1 MKKNLLRVTLV
12 SCLLIT
18 SLLCGG
24 AAYAQDEELPAP
36 GITPDSPFY
45 FFDTW
50 GKNIS
55 MFFTFGPEAKAKKAL
70 RYAEERLSEAQ
81 AMGNKNKVR
90 EMTRAANDYDSFMA
104 MVNEKLEEAFKR
116 GTSDNMSERLAVL
129 SFRIHVRLSELK
141 DKMPPRGKR
150 DITITDNETRE
161 EATSDREEARETI
174 DRAKIA
180 TINSQIKALRILAKK
195 NPEMALDI
203 ITETIEKLMERARSR
218 VSENVTTDNTTGDVE
233 ETLDYADRIA
243 ELEEE
248 IAALAEEM
256 GIDITKIQE
265 RLAHSTANRLETLTG
280 VYEKAPEAARKGI
293 ENAIENSVRKYERA
307 LEKLKEINVS
317 DNVTDVTENM
327 TALQKLPKPIKE
339 KLNIKTS
346 NKERIGDDTSDNI
359 SIKVRIEKEKQ
370 EQTKERLTNNGNKK
384 TEIGSANQTREQKE
398 IEDQENNRQRGS

>member
-1 MKKNLLRVTLV
+1 MKRNLLRVTLV

-18 SLLCGG
+18 SLLFGG
-24 AAYAQDEELPAP
+24 AAYAQDEELPDP

-70 RYAEERLSEAQ
+70 QYAEERLSEAQ

-90 EMTRAANDYDSFMA
+90 EMTRAVNDYDSFMA
-104 MVNEKLEEAFKR
+104 MVNERLEEAVR
-116 GTSDNMSERLAVL
+116 HGTSDNISERLAAL
-129 SFRIHVRLSELK
+129 SYRIHVRLSELK
-141 DKMPPRGKR
+141 DKIPPRVKK
-150 DITITDNETRE
+150 DITSADNETRE
-161 EATSDREEARETI
+161 EAASASEEAQETI
-174 DRAKIA
+174 NRAKIA
-180 TINSQIKALRILAKK
+180 TINSQIKALRILAKNK
-195 NPEMALDI
+195 PERALDI
-203 ITETIEKLMERARSR
+203 SSDTIEKLMERARFR
-218 VSENVTTDNTTGDVE
+218 VSENVTTDNMTGDVE
-233 ETLDYADRIA
+233 EALDYADRIA

-280 VYEKAPEAARKGI
+280 VYEKAPENALKGI
-293 ENAIENSVRKYERA
+293 ENAIENSVRKYERTM
-307 LEKLKEINVS
+307 EKLREKNVS
-317 DNVTDVTENM
+317 DNVTANV
-327 TALQKLPKPIKE
+327 TALQYLPEKVKE
-339 KLNIKTS
+339 KLNIKIS

-370 EQTKERLTNNGNKK
+370 EQTKERLTNTENNKP
-384 TEIGSANQTREQKE
+384 EMISANQSREQKE
-398 IEDQENNRQRGS
+398 TENQENNRQRGS

>member
-18 SLLCGG
+18 SLLSGG

-45 FFDTW
+45 FFDKW
-50 GKNIS
+50 GKNVS
-55 MFFTFGPEAKAKKAL
+55 MFFTFGAEAKARKAL
-70 RYAEERLSEAQ
+70 QYAEERLSEAQ

-104 MVNEKLEEAFKR
+104 MVNERLDEAFR
-116 GTSDNMSERLAVL
+116 HGTSDNISERLAGL
-129 SFRIHVRLSELK
+129 SIKIHARLSELK
-141 DKMPPRGKR
+141 DKIPPKGKP
-150 DITITDNETRE
+150 DIDSTDNKTRE
-161 EATSDREEARETI
+161 KAASDREKARETL

-180 TINSQIKALRILAKK
+180 TINSQIKAIRILAKR
-195 NPEMALDI
+195 NPEIALDI
-203 ITETIEKLMERARSR
+203 ITETLEKLIERLRHE
-218 VSENVTTDNTTGDVE
+218 VSENVTTDNTSGDIE

-248 IAALAEEM
+248 MAALAEEM

-265 RLAHSTANRLETLTG
+265 RLAHSTANRLETLAG
-280 VYEKAPEAARKGI
+280 VYEKAPENARKGL

-307 LEKLKEINVS
+307 VEKLREKNIS

-327 TALQKLPKPIKE
+327 TALQKLPKSIKE
-339 KLNIKTS
+339 KLNINIS
-346 NKERIGDDTSDNI
+346 NKDRINNAISDNL
-359 SIKVRIEKEKQ
+359 SIKVRVEKEKQ
-370 EQTKERLTNNGNKK
+370 EQIKERLTNTENKK
-384 TEIGSANQTREQKE
+384 PGIASANQTREQKE
-398 IEDQENNRQRGS
+398 TENQEKNRQSNS